1 MAEDWTLPGVP
12 KKKLVRE
19 VKSQLWRYGL
29 RPVLMMTT
37 VWKQTWAW
45 AAQIAHSYK
54 NPLRSWP
61 HATEIATQYI
71 VLLLADMKENHALRL
86 PYRAMKELPEAV
98 ALKLGA
104 TPPLALPQE

>member
-1 MAEDWTLPGVP
+1 MAEDWSLPGCP

-19 VKSQLWRYGL
+19 VKRHLWRYGI
-29 RPVLMMTT
+29 RPVLLMTT
-37 VWKQTWAW
+37 TWKQTWTW

-61 HATEIATQYI
+61 YATEIATQYI
-71 VLLLADMKENHALRL
+71 VLLLAEMKGDFALRL

-104 TPPLALPQE
+104 TTPLALPQE